1 VVSTSTRG
9 SDGTYGGPRITA
21 ELHDN
26 GQPVNHTPV
35 ARVMRRFGL
44 RGLDRAATGRAPT
57 PIPARAKHRT

>member
-26 GQPVNHTPV
+26 GQPVNHTRV

-44 RGLDRAATGRAPT
+44 RGLDRAATG
-57 PIPARAKHRT
+57 